1 MRFSFSTP
9 RSISALKSSAEKLR
23 KSSPTPLTQTEALNE
38 AARRSGFANYTHA
51 KHTLP
56 EKMRALT
63 LSSRWREG
71 TSKGEEQLKYPVP
84 WTAAEIV
91 SMRLKAGRIAGFA
104 AMDEELYCTTVA
116 SSSDMARYWLVQA
129 LRELMVME
137 ATGLRPDF
145 VVNHLPNKRHEF
157 RGAVD
162 YASISPPGADH
173 LSAWYDPATKSAL
186 IMDEP
191 YLARGEPHKRAEDR
205 AKWCKLYGFREI
217 PSNWGGTYFPPKSRL
232 FLLTKIGGSID
243 LAEIE
248 SKLAALPDDFGSSEG
263 DWKGKALSDI
273 PDLESQMQ
281 RSLDALIE
289 SKFLDEESG
298 VSDGIVT
305 IKRGP
310 GNS

>member
-23 KSSPTPLTQTEALNE
+23 KSSSTPLTQTEALNE
-38 AARRSGFANYTHA
+38 AARQSGFANYTHA
-51 KHTLP
+51 QRTLP

-71 TSKGEEQLKYPVP
+71 TSKGEEQLKYPIP

-91 SMRLKAGRIAGFA
+91 AMRLKAGRIAGFA
-104 AMDEELYCTTVA
+104 ALDDELYCTAIA
-116 SSSDMARYWLVQA
+116 SNSDMARYWLVQA

-145 VVNHLPNKRHEF
+145 VVNHLPRKRHEY
-157 RGAVD
+157 RGATD
-162 YASISPPGADH
+162 FASISPPGADH

-191 YLARGEPHKRAEDR
+191 YLAKGEPHKRAEDR
-205 AKWCKLYGFREI
+205 AKWCRLYGFREI
-217 PSNWGGTYFPPKSRL
+217 ASAWGGTYLPPKSRL
-232 FLLTKIGGSID
+232 FLLTKNDGSID

-248 SKLAALPDDFGSSEG
+248 SKLAALPDDFGSSAG
-263 DWKGKALSDI
+263 DWKGKALSSA
-273 PDLESQMQ
+273 PGSSSQVHRALEE
-281 RSLDALIE
+281 LKE
-289 SKFLDEESG
+289 GGYLDEESI
-298 VSDGIVT
+298 VSDGVLS
-305 IKRGP
+305 IKRRP
-310 GNS
+310 T